1 MFYILVNSIC
11 TTWRSFAFLA
21 LLLQVAT
28 GWKGTQPSR
37 WPKLTKERS
46 LPNNTLPS
54 KEGISGN
61 LTYFSHELVGHWSF
75 HRRLW
80 VTAFASL
87 VFFSLLTK
95 EIFGDCFIFTQVFLL
110 FFSQPTGGLW
120 GPWARSFMEL
130 SCQSGLS
137 HIPIAHFHSSA
148 GVHNMHLK
156 NSSCVSYPG
165 SRASP
170 APHSVLLPL
179 DKETWKSIKPCLSKA
194 SNNLE
199 TNVNIHEWL
208 HWF

>member
-11 TTWRSFAFLA
+11 TTSRSFAFLA

-37 WPKLTKERS
+37 WPELTKERS
-46 LPNNTLPS
+46 LPNNTIPS

-95 EIFGDCFIFTQVFLL
+95 QIFGDCFIFIPK
-110 FFSQPTGGLW
+110 FSCFSSPPSPLGVCGGHERGASW
-120 GPWARSFMEL
+120 
-130 SCQSGLS
+130 
-137 HIPIAHFHSSA
+137 SSA
-148 GVHNMHLK
+148 ANQG
-156 NSSCVSYPG
+156 YPTCPFPQQCWC
-165 SRASP
+165 AQY
-170 APHSVLLPL
+170 AFE
-179 DKETWKSIKPCLSKA
+179 K
-194 SNNLE
+194 
-199 TNVNIHEWL
+199 
-208 HWF
+208 